1 MFGLGRFI
9 HIAFDAIL
17 ISACLAGIKRSTGL
31 GPALSRIRSK
41 DLRQLLVTYL
51 EIGEWATDLAVV
63 VMGRS
68 SAFER
73 RR

>member
-1 MFGLGRFI
+1 MFGLGRFVHLAI
-9 HIAFDAIL
+9 DAIL

-31 GPALSRIRSK
+31 GPALSKIRSK
-41 DLRQLLVTYL
+41 DLRQLMITYL
-51 EIGEWATDLAVV
+51 EIGEWSCDLAIV